1 MGPQI
6 YWLFGT
12 TTWSNNSPVGSRPLR
27 GQIHAVIG
35 IVILVVHHLW
45 QTEVGDLNL
54 AADVALGKQNVAGLQ
69 IVVDNWRLN
78 LI

>member
-35 IVILVVHHLW
+35 IVILVVHHL
-45 QTEVGDLNL
+45 
-54 AADVALGKQNVAGLQ
+54 
-69 IVVDNWRLN
+69 
-78 LI
+78 